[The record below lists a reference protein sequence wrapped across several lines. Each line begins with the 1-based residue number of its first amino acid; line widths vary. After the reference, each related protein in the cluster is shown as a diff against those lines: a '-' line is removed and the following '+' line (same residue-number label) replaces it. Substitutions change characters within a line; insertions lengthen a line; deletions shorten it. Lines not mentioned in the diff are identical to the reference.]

1 MLAAA
6 EAVAALWQGEFGFEP
21 PALAASRGVSGEADL
36 DRAMHRAEVPVL
48 DVDPER
54 TWLWSDLHLGDRAV
68 LSAWNRP
75 FRDVDD
81 MASRRSVPSG
91 WARSPG
97 HRSAAGRKGAR
108 GATGEGPRAARRR
121 PERRRCGR
129 RAGEDDVTGRPTAG
143 GGDVVFV
150 EATRM
155 AGSGALTLTGRQGE
169 VVLESVRTALSW
181 LRANAG
187 RYGLDPVFHRD
198 TDVHLHVQS
207 GAGPTEGASAGV
219 TMVAAPASAFRGRPV
234 RGDLAM
240 TGEITLSGQVLPGRS
255 ASRRRCSPRTGAGWR
270 ASSCRGRTRSR
281 STRTSATTFGAWSKS
296 TTSRRSTTCWS
307 WRSGRRRRRT
317 MRRRQCRPAGCPEPP
332 VARRRATPGTGR
344 PSGPVHGACVGWRA
358 QSRRK
363 GAPASSRVAVKRGH
377 AGRPGSGWRR
387 QIGGAAVS
395 LRGGSSG

>member
-97 HRSAAGRKGAR
+97 RRSAAGRKGAR

-129 RAGEDDVTGRPTAG
+129 RAGEDDVTGRPTA
-143 GGDVVFV
+143 
-150 EATRM
+150 
-155 AGSGALTLTGRQGE
+155 
-169 VVLESVRTALSW
+169 
-181 LRANAG
+181 
-187 RYGLDPVFHRD
+187 
-198 TDVHLHVQS
+198 
-207 GAGPTEGASAGV
+207 
-219 TMVAAPASAFRGRPV
+219 
-234 RGDLAM
+234 
-240 TGEITLSGQVLPGRS
+240 
-255 ASRRRCSPRTGAGWR
+255 
-270 ASSCRGRTRSR
+270 
-281 STRTSATTFGAWSKS
+281 
-296 TTSRRSTTCWS
+296 
-307 WRSGRRRRRT
+307 RRRRGL
-317 MRRRQCRPAGCPEPP
+317 RRSDPDGRLRGADPDRAAGGGRAGVRANRALVAAGQRVLPRQNEKQVNEDLGDDLRCVVEVHYVTQVDDLLEPAGCPEPP